1 MPLGIRQIATNQLLN
16 IPMDAFSGYESR
28 KVNAGNIQNQGFE
41 LSLNGA
47 IMQTAS
53 GFNWDAQAH
62 FSLNRSKILELTEG
76 VTVYDIKTVD
86 VLQIAAT
93 EGGKYGDIYGQK
105 FVRHN
110 GQVVVGEDGLPLITT
125 DKELIGNQNPDWM
138 LGLTNNFSYKG
149 FDLSFLIDFR
159 IGGEIYSATTSSLHK
174 NGNAA
179 GTVVNGDR
187 ADFVVPNSI
196 MKKGD
201 EYVKNDV
208 AVTPQRYWERIASSG
223 NYGLPE
229 VFTYDA
235 TNIRLRNITLGYTFN
250 KNLLK
255 KTPFQ
260 KLRLSAT
267 CNNVWMIV
275 SHLPGIDPESVAATN
290 TNAVGFE
297 NGGAP
302 TNRSYTFNL
311 TVGF

>member
-1 MPLGIRQIATNQLLN
+1 MVIVLISW
-16 IPMDAFSGYESR
+16 F
-28 KVNAGNIQNQGFE
+28 
-41 LSLNGA
+41 
-47 IMQTAS
+47 QTQS
-53 GFNWDAQAH
+53 W
-62 FSLNRSKILELTEG
+62 
-76 VTVYDIKTVD
+76 
-86 VLQIAAT
+86 
-93 EGGKYGDIYGQK
+93 
-105 FVRHN
+105 
-110 GQVVVGEDGLPLITT
+110 
-125 DKELIGNQNPDWM
+125 
-138 LGLTNNFSYKG
+138 
-149 FDLSFLIDFR
+149 
-159 IGGEIYSATTSSLHK
+159 
-174 NGNAA
+174 
-179 GTVVNGDR
+179 
-187 ADFVVPNSI
+187 
-196 MKKGD
+196 KKGD

>member
-1 MPLGIRQIATNQLLN
+1 M
-16 IPMDAFSGYESR
+16 
-28 KVNAGNIQNQGFE
+28 
-41 LSLNGA
+41 
-47 IMQTAS
+47 
-53 GFNWDAQAH
+53 
-62 FSLNRSKILELTEG
+62 
-76 VTVYDIKTVD
+76 
-86 VLQIAAT
+86 
-93 EGGKYGDIYGQK
+93 
-105 FVRHN
+105 
-110 GQVVVGEDGLPLITT
+110 
-125 DKELIGNQNPDWM
+125 
-138 LGLTNNFSYKG
+138 
-149 FDLSFLIDFR
+149 
-159 IGGEIYSATTSSLHK
+159 
-174 NGNAA
+174 
-179 GTVVNGDR
+179 
-187 ADFVVPNSI
+187 
-196 MKKGD
+196 
-201 EYVKNDV
+201 
-208 AVTPQRYWERIASSG
+208 
-223 NYGLPE
+223 PE